1 MSKVIWKDIPNYK
14 GLYQASNDGRIRS
27 FYKKEPKELKQ
38 RLSNAGYFR
47 VQLFKNKKG
56 KWISVHRLIGITF
69 LDNPENKPEINHKDE
84 NKYNNCVENL
94 EWCTRKENNNY
105 GTRLERFKKNMNYS
119 KRKINN
125 ENQIKKCSKPIYQ
138 YLKNGT
144 FIQSWNSISEC
155 SRVTGLN
162 ISSIS
167 SVCCKKRNS
176 LFGFVFEFKES
187 EVLTY

>member
-47 VQLFKNKKG
+47 VQLFKNKKR
-56 KWISVHRLIGITF
+56 KWISLHRL
-69 LDNPENKPEINHKDE
+69 
-84 NKYNNCVENL
+84 
-94 EWCTRKENNNY
+94 
-105 GTRLERFKKNMNYS
+105 
-119 KRKINN
+119 
-125 ENQIKKCSKPIYQ
+125 
-138 YLKNGT
+138 
-144 FIQSWNSISEC
+144 
-155 SRVTGLN
+155 
-162 ISSIS
+162 
-167 SVCCKKRNS
+167 KRNS